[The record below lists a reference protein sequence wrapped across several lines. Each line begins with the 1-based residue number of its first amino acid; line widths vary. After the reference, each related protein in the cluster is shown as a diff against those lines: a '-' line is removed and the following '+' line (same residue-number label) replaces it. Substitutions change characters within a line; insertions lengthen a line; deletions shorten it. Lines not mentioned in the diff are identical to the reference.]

1 MISSISENQLKL
13 EHFFRQVVSRF
24 AAASLEDEAEKSGA
38 TLNDST
44 TIELP
49 WILRKVF
56 EWLLDHHEVQSS
68 GARLR

>member
-1 MISSISENQLKL
+1 M
-13 EHFFRQVVSRF
+13 VSRF